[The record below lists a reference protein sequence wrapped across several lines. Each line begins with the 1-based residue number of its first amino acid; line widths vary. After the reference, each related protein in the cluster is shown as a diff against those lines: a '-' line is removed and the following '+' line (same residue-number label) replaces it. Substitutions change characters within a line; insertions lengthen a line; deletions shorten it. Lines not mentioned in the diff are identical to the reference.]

1 MSAKEYFDKAASTW
15 DERFITPSLSSFLE
29 NLVPQFGLNAGQSVL
44 DVGTGTGVLIP
55 YLIKAVG
62 PSGSVT
68 AIDYSEKMVQ
78 TCNRKHSHIKNVNI
92 KVGNIEEDTIQP
104 ETFDAVVCFGGF
116 PHLDHKQK
124 ALQNINSLLKP
135 GGRLVIAHALSSEE
149 LKVHHK
155 KVSDHVAH
163 AVLPEKAEMTRLLEQ
178 TGFRGIS
185 ITDEPG
191 CYLCI
196 AHKA

>member
-1 MSAKEYFDKAASTW
+1 MSAKEYFDKSASTW
-15 DERFITPSLSSFLE
+15 DKKFLTPSLSSFLE
-29 NLVPQFGLNAGQSVL
+29 KLVPQFGIEAGQSVL

-55 YLIKAVG
+55 YLIRAVG
-62 PSGSVT
+62 ASGLVT

-78 TCNRKHSHIKNVNI
+78 TCNRKHSHIKNVHI
-92 KVGNIEEDTIQP
+92 KLGNIEETAIQP
-104 ETFDAVVCFGGF
+104 ETFDAVVCFGVF

-124 ALQNINSLLKP
+124 ALQNVNSLLKP
-135 GGRLVIAHALSSEE
+135 DGKLVIAHALSSEE
-149 LKVHHK
+149 LKAHHK
-155 KVSDHVAH
+155 KVSEHVAH
-163 AVLPEKAEMTRLLEQ
+163 AVLPEKAEMVRLLEQ
-178 TGFRGIS
+178 TGFAGIS